1 MEREL
6 YSLKNI
12 IDFYENTENRKDLF
26 AILNRD
32 NRIGD
37 HFLIGYGGDVI
48 ESNYNNYACELWNEV
63 CQCITLGEVYFDN
76 LYKKEWIL
84 LSDNEKEVILRE
96 LTDNENIQKD
106 IDY

>member
-1 MEREL
+1 VEREL

-32 NRIGD
+32 NRRGD

-48 ESNYNNYACELWNEV
+48 ETIIIIMLVSFGMKFANA
-63 CQCITLGEVYFDN
+63 
-76 LYKKEWIL
+76 
-84 LSDNEKEVILRE
+84 
-96 LTDNENIQKD
+96 
-106 IDY
+106 